1 MTFTCS
7 VKGFVCI
14 ERFGF
19 QPTMLLYT
27 FSLYYLLFI
36 PFSAFC
42 AFLGQIFMI
51 LFSTVEFLA
60 PPLCFFFSI
69 HILVPF
75 KIQHSILNLL
85 LSTFK
90 YVTSVLWKDLKIVYF
105 HFFVIFVWLCKNEK
119 KVVILYLTHI

>member
-1 MTFTCS
+1 MCIERF
-7 VKGFVCI
+7 GFVCI

-60 PPLCFFFSI
+60 PPLCFFFQSI
-69 HILVPF
+69 F
-75 KIQHSILNLL
+75 WFLL
-85 LSTFK
+85 RYNIAF
-90 YVTSVLWKDLKIVYF
+90 
-105 HFFVIFVWLCKNEK
+105 
-119 KVVILYLTHI
+119 